1 MNGAGEIGA
10 PAEPQIEIRGLQTVR
25 RQIRLGIVGDELRNA
40 RGLEALQRVGDAF
53 GVGARGKRTNHV
65 PEMIRRVAPKF
76 DDFCVVGQHNPSDRP
91 EIVSIPQI
99 LAAHQL
105 GEKPTLA
112 SALYLPHPE
121 EFRPGSFPL
130 PWDDSGEQRLVG
142 QFARDHGA
150 LVPDRL
156 VTSAK
161 SWLSNPHIDPKQHTL
176 PWRSDSVEEKLSPF
190 ECSRLYLQH
199 LKGAFL
205 HAAQAQGRQWDVGD
219 GQIVVTV
226 PASFDEV
233 ARSLTAEAAEA
244 AGLSHV
250 TLLEEPQAAFYA
262 WAARAGRQWRDAVTP
277 GDIILVCD
285 VGGGTADFSLI
296 AVADVAGNLELER
309 ISVGEHILLG
319 GDNMDLALAYTLQ
332 AGLEV
337 EGKSLDAWQF
347 LALVHAAARAKITLF
362 EDAGLAE
369 APIAVPSRGSSLFAK
384 TISTALDRA
393 TLSQVV
399 LDGFFAR
406 TALEDLP
413 REAPADRT
421 AGIRPA
427 LRVRSGDQQAFRPLP
442 HAQPAERA
450 GERETRARS
459 SDLGPA
465 GRALMP
471 TALLFNGG
479 VFKAGPIRARVLDL
493 LASWNGG
500 QVVREL
506 EGFEPDL
513 AVAQGAAIYGRD
525 RATGKGMRIKAG
537 AARSY
542 YVGLETS
549 MLAIP
554 GFRPPVKALCVVPQ
568 GMQEGTDQLI
578 EGRTFGLV
586 TGEAAEFRFF
596 SSAVRSGDRP
606 GQILPDAERELEE
619 TSSWKSSF
627 LLCPMFRQDR
637 PSRCGSRPSSP
648 NSARS
653 NSG

>member
-1 MNGAGEIGA
+1 MTA
-10 PAEPQIEIRGLQTVR
+10 RFS
-25 RQIRLGIVGDELRNA
+25 LGIDLGTSNCA
-40 RGLEALQRVGDAF
+40 MALTDLDTD
-53 GVGARGKRTNHV
+53 RT
-65 PEMIRRVAPKF
+65 
-76 DDFCVVGQHNPSDRP
+76 
-91 EIVSIPQI
+91 EIVPIPQI
-99 LAAHQL
+99 VAANQLA
-105 GEKPTLA
+105 EKPTLA

-130 PWDDSGEQRLVG
+130 PWDDGEEQGIVG

-156 VTSAK
+156 VISAK
-161 SWLSNPHIDPKQHTL
+161 SWLSNPHIDPQQRTL
-176 PWRSDSVEEKLSPF
+176 PWRSDSAEEKLSPF
-190 ECSRLYLQH
+190 DCSRRYLHH

-205 HAAQAQGRQWDVGD
+205 HAAQAQGRQWDLGD

-233 ARSLTAEAAEA
+233 ARSLTAAAAEA
-244 AGLSHV
+244 AGLGHV

-277 GDIILVCD
+277 GDVILVCD

-296 AVADVAGNLELER
+296 AVTDVAGNLELER

-332 AGLEV
+332 ARLEA

-347 LALVHAAARAKITLF
+347 LALVHAASRAKITLF

-384 TISTALDRA
+384 TIATALDRGL
-393 TLSQVV
+393 LSQVI
-399 LDGFFAR
+399 LDGFFAQ
-406 TALEDLP
+406 TALDDLP
-413 REAPADRT
+413 REARRT
-421 AGIRPA
+421 GLQEFGLPYASDPVISKHLARFLTRSLQNVQASDKLGA
-427 LRVRSGDQQAFRPLP
+427 LVGA
-442 HAQPAERA
+442 RA
-450 GERETRARS
+450 GGS
-459 SDLGPA
+459 
-465 GRALMP
+465 ALMP
-471 TALLFNGG
+471 TAVLFNGG

-500 QVVREL
+500 QPVREL

-513 AVAQGAAIYGRD
+513 AVAQGAAIYGQH

-549 MLAIP
+549 MPAIP

-568 GMQEGTDQLI
+568 GMQEGTEQLI

-596 SSAVRSGDRP
+596 SSAVRSGDTP

-619 TSSWKSSF
+619 TSLLEVELPALPDVPPGQVVPVRIEAAVTELGTLELWMKHTNSDRRWKIEF
-627 LLCPMFRQDR
+627 QVRTQ
-637 PSRCGSRPSSP
+637 
-648 NSARS
+648 
-653 NSG
+653 

>member
-1 MNGAGEIGA
+1 MTA
-10 PAEPQIEIRGLQTVR
+10 RFS
-25 RQIRLGIVGDELRNA
+25 LGIDLGTSNCA
-40 RGLEALQRVGDAF
+40 MALTDLDTD
-53 GVGARGKRTNHV
+53 RT
-65 PEMIRRVAPKF
+65 
-76 DDFCVVGQHNPSDRP
+76 
-91 EIVSIPQI
+91 EIVPIPQI
-99 LAAHQL
+99 LAANQL

-130 PWDDSGEQRLVG
+130 PWDNGLELGIVG

-161 SWLSNPHIDPKQHTL
+161 SWLSNPHIDPKERTL
-176 PWRSDSVEEKLSPF
+176 PWRSDSAEEKLSPF
-190 ECSRLYLQH
+190 ECSRRYLQH
-199 LKGAFL
+199 LKGTFL
-205 HAAQAQGRQWDVGD
+205 QTAQAQGREWELSD

-244 AGLSHV
+244 AGLGHV

-285 VGGGTADFSLI
+285 IGGGTADFSLI
-296 AVADVAGNLELER
+296 AVTDVAGNLELER

-319 GDNMDLALAYTLQ
+319 GDNMDLALAHTLQ
-332 AGLEV
+332 ARLEA

-362 EDAGLAE
+362 EDASLAE

-384 TISTALDRA
+384 TIATVLDRA
-393 TLSQVV
+393 SLSQIV
-399 LDGFFAR
+399 LDGFFAQ
-406 TALEDLP
+406 TALDDLP
-413 REAPADRT
+413 REARRT
-421 AGIRPA
+421 GLREFGLPYASDPVVSKHLARFLTRSLQNVQASEQLGA
-427 LRVRSGDQQAFRPLP
+427 LVGARASGP
-442 HAQPAERA
+442 
-450 GERETRARS
+450 
-459 SDLGPA
+459 
-465 GRALMP
+465 ALMP
-471 TALLFNGG
+471 TAVLFNGG
-479 VFKAGPIRARVLDL
+479 VFKAGPIRARMLDL
-493 LASWNGG
+493 LASWNGE
-500 QVVREL
+500 QEVREL

-513 AVAQGAAIYGRD
+513 AVAQGAAIYGQH
-525 RATGKGMRIKAG
+525 RATGGGMRIKAG

-549 MLAIP
+549 MPAIP

-568 GMQEGTDQLI
+568 GMQEGTEQLI
-578 EGRTFGLV
+578 EGRTFGVV

-596 SSAVRSGDRP
+596 SSAVRSGDTP

-619 TSSWKSSF
+619 TSLLEVELPALPDVPAGQVVPVQIEAVVTELGTLELWMKHANSDRRWKIEF
-627 LLCPMFRQDR
+627 QVRTQ
-637 PSRCGSRPSSP
+637 
-648 NSARS
+648 
-653 NSG
+653 